1 MFLSLRLQRLAHQ
14 IHLPRPSCISVI
26 PAGHQEDV
34 MKTSRKHVYP
44 YYPYTS
50 IYRIIQ
56 DHKYLLPT
64 GLLTPQPSKALL
76 WCREVRATAQ
86 AYIASHRQKMAK
98 VWVRVQACF
107 FFRAGGTRNRMILS
121 FSVFLISLWRSTE
134 VGPQVRA
141 KLSHL
146 GAFVPWSVAQFLMHF
161 F

>member
-98 VWVRVQACF
+98 VWVRAQACF
-107 FFRAGGTRNRMILS
+107 FSERAGLETGWYCLFPSFWFPFGGVPKLDPKCVPNYHIL
-121 FSVFLISLWRSTE
+121 E
-134 VGPQVRA
+134 
-141 KLSHL
+141 HL
-146 GAFVPWSVAQFLMHF
+146 RHDLLLNS
-161 F
+161 